1 MWGVC
6 YQLGLGR
13 KIRQVTQDKR
23 SVEVM
28 FWRTE
33 MQYNLCLSHFR
44 LQPRVGG
51 VSSGRL
57 ALGVR
62 LSFFEMAKNVSCDWS
77 LLVLIHTIVIGHD
90 Y

>member
-23 SVEVM
+23 SVELM
-28 FWRTE
+28 FWRAE
-33 MQYNLCLSHFR
+33 LQYNLCLSHFR
-44 LQPRVGG
+44 LQPWGG
-51 VSSGRL
+51 GFSSGRL
-57 ALGVR
+57 ALGMR
-62 LSFFEMAKNVSCDWS
+62 LSLFEIAKNVNCDWS
-77 LLVLIHTIVIGHD
+77 LLVLIQSIVIGHG